1 MADDMGA
8 GGNRPGQR
16 HHSHFGMRGQRVAY
30 RFAAAKQHVDH
41 PFGED
46 IFASSASFSAP
57 SGVISEGF
65 ITTQL
70 PAASAGASFQAA
82 IIRG

>member
-1 MADDMGA
+1 MADDMGP
-8 GGNRPGQR
+8 GGNRSGQGD
-16 HHSHFGMRGQRVAY
+16 HSHFNVGGQGVAH
-30 RFAAAKQHVDH
+30 RFTAAKQHVDNLR
-41 PFGED
+41 ED
-46 IFASSASFSAP
+46 IFASSASFSAV

-82 IIRG
+82 IISG